1 MKKYIILAYLIIGIC
16 FVSKS
21 QDCKDVERKIDEMKG
36 DTTFFSP
43 NMNGV
48 NKLFMFKDGHGEL
61 KVVGIVF
68 ETTNL
73 DANYDAHG
81 IYIKFDDGTFL
92 RYPGRPINCTYLNSD
107 DHYKFEGS
115 LSIDLHMTPQ
125 DLEFFKTK
133 KVVKFMLADKEVN
146 VDDKFAVKFR
156 NAVNCILA
164 MN

>member
-1 MKKYIILAYLIIGIC
+1 MKKYIILVYLIIGFSFI
-16 FVSKS
+16 SKS
-21 QDCKDVERKIDEMKG
+21 QDCKDIERKVNELKG
-36 DTTFFSP
+36 DTVYYTPTLSRL
-43 NMNGV
+43 NDIYMY
-48 NKLFMFKDGHGEL
+48 KHRHGRL
-61 KVVGIVF
+61 SVGIIF
-68 ETTNL
+68 QSTNL

-92 RYPGRPINCTYLNSD
+92 RYPGRPIDCTYLNSD